1 MILTIIRLALLI
13 AVVVL
18 QVAIILQGDHVAR
31 TSLNGAVD
39 ALERYCTKHACD
51 DCKFQKNEYCVL
63 SDPPC
68 DWRRKL
74 RGEDE

>member
-1 MILTIIRLALLI
+1 MSILKLVLSIATVALLAYLVYI
-13 AVVVL
+13 EKKQPAM
-18 QVAIILQGDHVAR
+18 G
-31 TSLNGAVD
+31 D
-39 ALERYCTKHACD
+39 ALEVIARYCMKHACD